1 MATTLPP
8 PVVSSLTWQPPAVH
22 LVHWT
27 GNRAAVEAAVAGTPI
42 KVMFADGWCVAMC
55 PTGGKP
61 SVNMAPQGSFLCLH
75 DGSFLTRAQVIE
87 RYPGLL

>member
-1 MATTLPP
+1 
-8 PVVSSLTWQPPAVH
+8 
-22 LVHWT
+22 
-27 GNRAAVEAAVAGTPI
+27 
-42 KVMFADGWCVAMC
+42 MFADGWCVAMF
-55 PTGGKP
+55 PTGEKP